1 MLSQAMQIVFFPA
14 QQKRLIV
21 VLKVFMSPGLDR
33 NTIREAWVMKCF
45 PLLL

>member
-21 VLKVFMSPGLDR
+21 VLKVFMDR